1 MLTRKELAR
10 RWRDCNRQH
19 GSETSDSDEEEEAW
33 RTSILELLNKAHTLG
48 NFADMSF
55 EVVESNY
62 SVGRSS
68 HMATLIISID
78 ALISRTS
85 RSN

>member
-1 MLTRKELAR
+1 VLTRKELAR

-33 RTSILELLNKAHTLG
+33 RTNVLELLNKAHTPG

-62 SVGRSS
+62 SVGPSFYTV
-68 HMATLIISID
+68 TLIISID
-78 ALISRTS
+78 AFISRTL
-85 RSN
+85 R